1 MKCVILM
8 SGGLDSTTL
17 LHWVIKK
24 GYMPFVLSFNYG
36 QRHKKELKFAQNTC
50 KKLKVNHKILDLEN
64 IQSLLLGSALTSEDV
79 EVPESH
85 YSHASQKKT
94 VVPNRNA
101 IMINIAIGY
110 AISNRINKI
119 FYAAHYNDRAIYPD
133 CRWEYIQSQNT
144 TSNLANDEHIEII
157 APFVEKTKEEIVR
170 LGAELGVSFENTWSC
185 YKGGN
190 QSCGVCG
197 TCRERIEAF
206 QLSKIKDPL
215 KYSIAVEW

>member
-1 MKCVILM
+1 M

>member
-1 MKCVILM
+1 M

-24 GYMPFVLSFNYG
+24 EYKPFVLSFNYG

-64 IQSLLLGSALTSEDV
+64 IRSLLLGSALTSEDV

-110 AISNRINKI
+110 AISKRIIKI

-144 TSNLANDEHIEII
+144 TSNLANDEQIEII

-170 LGAELGVSFENTWSC
+170 LGVELGVSFENTWSC

-190 QSCGVCG
+190 QSCGICG

-206 QLSKIKDPL
+206 KLSKIKDPL
-215 KYSIAVEW
+215 KYSIEVEW

>member
-206 QLSKIKDPL
+206 QLSK
-215 KYSIAVEW
+215 